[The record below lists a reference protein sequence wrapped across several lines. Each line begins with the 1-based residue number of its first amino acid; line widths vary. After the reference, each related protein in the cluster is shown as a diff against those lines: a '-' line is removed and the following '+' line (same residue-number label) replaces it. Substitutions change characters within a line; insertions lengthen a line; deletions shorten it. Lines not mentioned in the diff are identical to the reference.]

1 MQVVRVLVVFF
12 VCYLPRFVVA
22 IVLVLVVIVV
32 MPSDRVFVA
41 VSSYNFK

>member
-12 VCYLPRFVVA
+12 VCHLPRFVVA
-22 IVLVLVVIVV
+22 IVLVLMVVVV
-32 MPSDRVFVA
+32 VPSERVVVA